1 MIELFAPLA
10 ASAVALLAP
19 LFNKALEK
27 GAEEAGSAAVGGLVA
42 KLKEKLGHSGSQE
55 ALEDLRQQP
64 SDADT
69 QAALRSQLVKAM
81 KAEPA
86 LAERLQSWLDEA
98 KPQAAAL
105 GFQQGVQI
113 PGHGNKVAQV
123 AGSGNSVSL

>member
-1 MIELFAPLA
+1 MMEFTPLA

-19 LFNKALEK
+19 LLGKALEK
-27 GAEEAGSAAVGGLVA
+27 GAEEAGSAAVGGLVS

-55 ALEDLRQQP
+55 ALEDLRRQP
-64 SDADT
+64 SDGDT

-105 GFQQGVQI
+105 GVQQSAQI
-113 PGHGNKVAQV
+113 QGHDNKVAQV
-123 AGSGNSVSL
+123 SGSGNSINF

>member
-1 MIELFAPLA
+1 MIELAPLA

-19 LFNKALEK
+19 LFTKALEK
-27 GAEEAGSAAVGGLVA
+27 GAEELGQSAVGGPLG
-42 KLKEKLGHSGSQE
+42 KLKEKLGHTGSQE

-81 KAEPA
+81 KDDPS
-86 LAERLQSWLDEA
+86 LADKLQAWLDEA

-105 GFQQGVQI
+105 GIQQSAQVQ
-113 PGHGNKVAQV
+113 GNGNKVAQV
-123 AGSGNSVSL
+123 TGSGNSVNL